1 MSETLNEFIRD
12 TNQPPRHYRSTGG
25 VASLLQKTV
34 DGNYEL
40 CFYLNVEFSDE
51 TVKLKYS
58 TNNLEEFVQKV
69 TGIEETID
77 SYMENLARLGA
88 SATRI
93 LVEDIDESSHR
104 VRMPRCI
111 LKTYPLSVGSNV
123 LSVADFEGKRICFVS
138 NYVDDMHFTTYLDEE
153 VYLKLRNIHQEY
165 LNALRDFIDF
175 LKNSGFKKF

>member
-1 MSETLNEFIRD
+1 MSETLNNFIKNP
-12 TNQPPRHYRSTGG
+12 NQPPRHYCSAGG

-34 DGNYEL
+34 GGNYEL
-40 CFYLNVEFSDE
+40 CFYFNVEFSDE

-58 TNNLEEFVQKV
+58 TNNLEEFIQKV
-69 TGIEETID
+69 TWIEETID
-77 SYMENLARLGA
+77 SYIENIDRLGA

-138 NYVDDMHFTTYLDEE
+138 NYVEDMHFTTYLDEE
-153 VYLKLRNIHQEY
+153 VYIKLRNIHQEY
-165 LNALRDFIDF
+165 INVLRDFIDF